1 MFLFSVEK
9 DKLVDN
15 EHDEIAIVEDV
26 EMVEKIHDQEIQD
39 KKMMIK
45 TQLEQVFLHHDH
57 Q

>member
-39 KKMMIK
+39 KRMMIK